1 MKMKRAFPGPQEAVE
16 MDPETLAMCMLDR
29 LICTPEDRR
38 GELRYR
44 DGFINHHVTHAF
56 QERARELAMDGVVV
70 THSVD
75 ARAALPELADALLEA
90 WAHLERKGYLI
101 VDERRRRVLISRD
114 GQTRHAAY
122 RAGDALEPVQPTRTT
137 DSKGDSRVASNAPT
151 AIVLWAHTDP
161 LWTDAERDSWRNAV
175 LTLTHLL
182 RANGVD
188 ADVDLFHEH
197 EATDWSRFGPKRIKA
212 SRWIVIAVSEAW
224 RRAFERE
231 NEPQSNAGAVGETN
245 ALRGMFAADQSDFES
260 RVVLALLPGREI
272 SELPNELHATTP
284 WTLVP
289 SLTTEGIE
297 DLLRILHAQ
306 PAYPKPTVGATP
318 VLPPRPPVLGT
329 SGVDAAEQSVPRREI
344 DPPEL
349 MPDEYPTGT
358 FNLHMRNGP
367 LNAHLTNQGGSTAE
381 IMGAKLSTFI
391 GDFDGVMWIEEAA
404 PLAPERKPT
413 AELPRAG
420 KLTICFGEGELEPLL
435 LNLEPLRLSVR
446 YRAAGRPEL
455 FEYTVNCT
463 ARRRSPAHARNGA
476 PKSRKSS

>member
-1 MKMKRAFPGPQEAVE
+1 MDREA
-16 MDPETLAMCMLDR
+16 LAMCMLDR
-29 LICTPEDRR
+29 LICTPEDRL

-56 QERARELAMDGVVV
+56 QERARELATGGVVV

-75 ARAALPELADALLEA
+75 ARAALPEFADALLEA
-90 WAHLERKGYLI
+90 WAHLELKGYLI
-101 VDERRRRVLISRD
+101 TDERRRRVLISRD
-114 GQTRHAAY
+114 GQKRHAAY
-122 RAGDALEPVQPTRTT
+122 RAADAPRAVRPTQTA
-137 DSKGDSRVASNAPT
+137 DSNGGHRAASNAPT
-151 AIVLWAHTDP
+151 AIVLWARTDP
-161 LWTDAERDSWRNAV
+161 LWTDAERDDWRDAV

-212 SRWIVIAVSEAW
+212 SRWIVIAASEAW

-231 NEPQSNAGAVGETN
+231 NEPQSNAGAVGEAN
-245 ALRGMFAADQSDFES
+245 ALRGMFAVDQSDFES
-260 RVVLALLPGREI
+260 RVVLVLLPGREI

-284 WTLVP
+284 WTFVP
-289 SLTTEGIE
+289 SLTAEGIE

-306 PAYPKPTVGATP
+306 PAYPKSAVGATP
-318 VLPPRPPVLGT
+318 VLPPRSPALGT
-329 SGVDAAEQSVPRREI
+329 AGLDATEEPMPRREI

-367 LNAHLTNQGGSTAE
+367 LNAHLRNQGGSTAE
-381 IMGAKLSTFI
+381 ITEAKLSTFI
-391 GDFDGVMWIEEAA
+391 GDFDGEMWTEEPA
-404 PLAPERKPT
+404 PLAPERKST
-413 AELPRAG
+413 AELPRGA

-435 LNLEPLRLSVR
+435 LNPEPLRLSVR

-455 FEYTVNCT
+455 FEYTVKLHRAAAQPS
-463 ARRRSPAHARNGA
+463 ARAQWRAKEPQVVVIA
-476 PKSRKSS
+476 